1 MSTSFNSHLAYFYLV
16 SPLHTGGSSQEG
28 NLVGIAR
35 ESHTDLPYL
44 PSSTI
49 RGRLRASTDPKKV
62 SEYWGNT
69 IEDVSAGIDDNLTQG
84 SFWIGDAAILWF
96 PVPSLSHGTVWIS
109 SPALLK
115 RWARWVG
122 VTQKIPAVNSFSK
135 PCVRHLYLRDA
146 IFTSDRL
153 THWQGD
159 QQGDQQGYQHF
170 VPEGC
175 KDFGIMDTF
184 LVLSEQSCSVLI
196 EASLW
201 RQVKI
206 RLDEN
211 KSVNGGFRSEE
222 AIPPET
228 LLYFPFGSTSTAK
241 HSDPAKSIKEI
252 LGEKENLGDNN
263 FVNFVQ
269 FGGLES
275 LGRGFGNLWIPAITA
290 EVSNVN
296 K

>member
-1 MSTSFNSHLAYFYLV
+1 MNKSTQNLAYFYLIA
-16 SPLHTGGSSQEG
+16 PLHTGGSSQEG

-49 RGRLRASTDPKKV
+49 RGRLRASTDASEV
-62 SEYWGNT
+62 SKLWGNT
-69 IEDVSAGIDDNLTQG
+69 IENVTEGLDANLTQG
-84 SFWIGDAAILWF
+84 SLWVGDAAILWF

-115 RWARWVG
+115 RWTRLVG
-122 VTQKIPAVNSFSK
+122 IAADLIPKVGSFSK
-135 PCVRHLYLRDA
+135 PCDRPLYLRDA
-146 IFTSDRL
+146 IFAPDRL
-153 THWQGD
+153 TPWQNSKD
-159 QQGDQQGYQHF
+159 F
-170 VPEGC
+170 VPP
-175 KDFGIMDTF
+175 DSDQYGIMDTF
-184 LVLSEQSCSVLI
+184 LVLSEQSCSILI

-206 RLDEN
+206 RLDAN

-228 LLYFPFGSTSTAK
+228 LLYFPIGNTSTATSK
-241 HSDPAKSIKEI
+241 NAASNAVADIKTI
-252 LGEKENLGDNN
+252 LKDND
-263 FVNFVQ
+263 FVQ

-275 LGRGFGNLWIPAITA
+275 LGRGFGYLWMPEDA
-290 EVSNVN
+290 
-296 K
+296 

>member
-49 RGRLRASTDPKKV
+49 RGRLRASTDTTKV
-62 SEYWGNT
+62 SEWWGNT
-69 IEDVSAGIDDNLTQG
+69 IEDVSAGKDDNLTQG

-122 VTQKIPAVNSFSK
+122 VSHEIPAINSFSK
-135 PCVRHLYLRDA
+135 PCDRHLYLRDA
-146 IFTSDRL
+146 IFTSARL
-153 THWQGD
+153 THWQD
-159 QQGDQQGYQHF
+159 SQHF
-170 VPEGC
+170 VPEGS

-241 HSDPAKSIKEI
+241 NSDPAKSIEEI
-252 LGEKENLGDNN
+252 LGGND
-263 FVNFVQ
+263 FVQ

-275 LGRGFGNLWIPAITA
+275 LGRGFGNLWISVLTPK
-290 EVSNVN
+290 SSSVN

>member
-49 RGRLRASTDPKKV
+49 RGRLRASTDSKKI

-122 VTQKIPAVNSFSK
+122 VSHDAIPAINSFSK
-135 PCVRHLYLRDA
+135 YKKDRHLYLRDA
-146 IFTSDRL
+146 IFTSDCL
-153 THWQGD
+153 THWQD
-159 QQGDQQGYQHF
+159 SEDF
-170 VPEGC
+170 VPKGC

-241 HSDPAKSIKEI
+241 NSNPTQAIKEEI
-252 LGEKENLGDNN
+252 LGGND
-263 FVNFVQ
+263 FVQ

-275 LGRGFGNLWIPAITA
+275 LGRGFGNLWIPALNQK
-290 EVSNVN
+290 VSSVN

>member
-1 MSTSFNSHLAYFYLV
+1 MSTSFNSHLNSHINSRLAYFYLV

-49 RGRLRASTDPKKV
+49 RGRLRASTDATRI

-69 IEDVSAGIDDNLTQG
+69 IEDVMEGRDLNLTQG

-109 SPALLK
+109 SPSLLK
-115 RWARWVG
+115 RWARWAG
-122 VTQKIPAVNSFSK
+122 VSHDEIPAVNSFSK
-135 PCVRHLYLRDA
+135 YNRDRHLYLRDA

-153 THWQGD
+153 THWQNSER
-159 QQGDQQGYQHF
+159 F
-170 VPEGC
+170 LPEGC
-175 KDFGIMDTF
+175 QDVGIMDTF
-184 LVLSEQSCSVLI
+184 LVLSEQSCAVLI
-196 EASLW
+196 EGSLW

-211 KSVNGGFRSEE
+211 KSVNGGFRFEE

-228 LLYFPFGSTSTAK
+228 LLYFPFGCTSTAK
-241 HSDPAKSIKEI
+241 NRNSAEALKEI
-252 LGEKENLGDNN
+252 LGGDG
-263 FVNFVQ
+263 FVQ
-269 FGGLES
+269 FGGSES
-275 LGRGFGNLWIPAITA
+275 LGRGFGNLWIPSLTPMSSSI
-290 EVSNVN
+290 S
-296 K
+296 

>member
-49 RGRLRASTDPKKV
+49 RGRLRASTDTTKV
-62 SEYWGNT
+62 SEWWGNT
-69 IEDVSAGIDDNLTQG
+69 IEDVSAGKDDNLTQG

-122 VTQKIPAVNSFSK
+122 VSHPIPAINSFSK
-135 PCVRHLYLRDA
+135 PCDRHLYLRDA

-153 THWQGD
+153 THWQD
-159 QQGDQQGYQHF
+159 SQHF
-170 VPEGC
+170 VPEGS

-241 HSDPAKSIKEI
+241 NSDPAKSIEEI
-252 LGEKENLGDNN
+252 LGGND
-263 FVNFVQ
+263 FVQ

-275 LGRGFGNLWIPAITA
+275 LGRGFGNLWISVLTPK
-290 EVSNVN
+290 SSSVN

>member
-49 RGRLRASTDPKKV
+49 RGRLRASTNTAKV

-69 IEDVSAGIDDNLTQG
+69 IEDVSAGLDDNLTQG

-122 VTQKIPAVNSFSK
+122 VSHQIPAINSFSN
-135 PCVRHLYLRDA
+135 PAIATFIYAMLFLPAIALRIGKIANILCQKVA
-146 IFTSDRL
+146 IAL
-153 THWQGD
+153 
-159 QQGDQQGYQHF
+159 
-170 VPEGC
+170 
-175 KDFGIMDTF
+175 
-184 LVLSEQSCSVLI
+184 
-196 EASLW
+196 AS
-201 RQVKI
+201 
-206 RLDEN
+206 
-211 KSVNGGFRSEE
+211 
-222 AIPPET
+222 
-228 LLYFPFGSTSTAK
+228 
-241 HSDPAKSIKEI
+241 
-252 LGEKENLGDNN
+252 
-263 FVNFVQ
+263 
-269 FGGLES
+269 
-275 LGRGFGNLWIPAITA
+275 WIPFWCCLSSLALY
-290 EVSNVN
+290 
-296 K
+296 

>member
-49 RGRLRASTDPKKV
+49 RGRLRASTDSKKV
-62 SEYWGNT
+62 SEWWGNT

-109 SPALLK
+109 SPTLLK

-122 VTQKIPAVNSFSK
+122 ASREIPAINSFSK
-135 PCVRHLYLRDA
+135 PCDRHLYLRDA

-153 THWQGD
+153 THWQD
-159 QQGDQQGYQHF
+159 SQHF
-170 VPEGC
+170 VPEGS

-228 LLYFPFGSTSTAK
+228 LLYFPFGSISTAK
-241 HSDPAKSIKEI
+241 NSDPAKSIRELI
-252 LGEKENLGDNN
+252 GGND
-263 FVNFVQ
+263 FVQ

-275 LGRGFGNLWIPAITA
+275 LGRGFGNLWISALTPK
-290 EVSNVN
+290 SSSVN